1 MKYETQKP
9 TRLLQ
14 SLPTPS
20 VVWENLSLNFIMGL
34 PLSSG
39 VSTILVVVDRF
50 SKGIHFGTLLPHYT
64 AYRTTFLFRDM
75 VCKLHGFPRSLV
87 SDRDPIFISTFQ
99 QELFRLSGTKLRVS
113 TAYHPQTN
121 GQTEVLNRVLEQYL
135 RSYIHDKPSQ
145 WVKFLSLA
153 KCCYNTSV
161 NSSTRFSSFEVIYGR
176 SQPSIPH
183 YLVGSSTM
191 EATNA
196 LLSTKADMH
205 ATLQRLLLKTQTT
218 MKVAADVHCRDIQF
232 NINDWVY
239 LQLCPYRRTS
249 LAPT

>member
-75 VCKLHGFPRSLV
+75 
-87 SDRDPIFISTFQ
+87 
-99 QELFRLSGTKLRVS
+99 ELFRLSGTKLRVS

-176 SQPSIPH
+176 PSPSIPH

-218 MKVAADVHCRDIQF
+218 MKVAADVHCRDI
-232 NINDWVY
+232 
-239 LQLCPYRRTS
+239 
-249 LAPT
+249 